1 MQHWSVE
8 STLLGYCRIDM
19 QWIAITVQAV
29 QHRLLGEGRK
39 IEDSIRHTIGNGLHR
54 CADRLV
60 DAAIA
65 ARTAQT
71 VKLFYSRDGHAIFS
85 GNQLPLI
92 QLGRASW
99 WERLRKYV

>member
-1 MQHWSVE
+1 
-8 STLLGYCRIDM
+8 M

-60 DAAIA
+60 DAALA

-71 VKLFYSRDGHAIFS
+71 VNLFYSRDGHAIFS
-85 GNQLPLI
+85 VNHPPLI
-92 QLGRASW
+92 LHHALLPSTFVGTPTNLHTPNPHTSCQ
-99 WERLRKYV
+99 